1 MKWRIDNER
10 KLLILDANYEIDFD
24 RLEETDWFDHLAS
37 KNWVDMQDLF
47 EAFISAFKAAD
58 KALDESFFNNFHK
71 AYKAN
76 VDDKFYSML
85 LKLRYE
91 KDDKL
96 FYKVSDFKSNEVLIN
111 EIISQPPHLSVIST

>member
-10 KLLILDANYEIDFD
+10 KLLILDENYEIDFD

-58 KALDESFFNNFHK
+58 KPLDESFFNNFHK

-96 FYKVSDFKSNEVLIN
+96 FYKVSDFKSNEDLIN
-111 EIISQPPHLSVIST
+111 EIISQPPHLSVMST

>member
-58 KALDESFFNNFHK
+58 KPLDESFFNNFHK

-96 FYKVSDFKSNEVLIN
+96 FYKVSDFKSNEDLIN
-111 EIISQPPHLSVIST
+111 EIISQPPHLSVMST

>member
-91 KDDKL
+91 KEDKL
-96 FYKVSDFKSNEVLIN
+96 FYRLSELKSNEVLIN

>member
-91 KDDKL
+91 KDNKL

>member
-58 KALDESFFNNFHK
+58 RPLDEAFFNNFHK

-96 FYKVSDFKSNEVLIN
+96 FYRLSELKSNEVLIN

>member
-37 KNWVDMQDLF
+37 KYWVDMQDLF

>member
-1 MKWRIDNER
+1 MASPEIPA
-10 KLLILDANYEIDFD
+10 LLILDENYEIDFD
-24 RLEETDWFDHLAS
+24 RLEETDWFGHLAS

-58 KALDESFFNNFHK
+58 RPLDESFFNNFHK

-91 KDDKL
+91 KDNKL
-96 FYKVSDFKSNEVLIN
+96 FYKVSDFKSNEDLIN

>member
-58 KALDESFFNNFHK
+58 KALDEAFFNNFHK

-91 KDDKL
+91 KDNKL
-96 FYKVSDFKSNEVLIN
+96 FYKVSDFKSNEDLIN

>member
-10 KLLILDANYEIDFD
+10 KLLILDDDYRIDFD

-47 EAFISAFKAAD
+47 EAFVSAFKAAD
-58 KALDESFFNNFHK
+58 RPLDESFFNNFHK

-76 VDDKFYSML
+76 VDDKFYDLL

-91 KDDKL
+91 KEDKL
-96 FYKVSDFKSNEVLIN
+96 FYRVSDFKSNEVLIN

>member
-1 MKWRIDNER
+1 MKWQIDSKQ
-10 KLLILDANYEIDFD
+10 KLLILDGNYEIDFD
-24 RLEETDWFDHLAS
+24 RLGETDWFGHLAS

-47 EAFISAFKAAD
+47 EAFVSVFKAAD
-58 KALDESFFNNFHK
+58 KPLDESFFNNFHK
-71 AYKAN
+71 AYKAH

-96 FYKVSDFKSNEVLIN
+96 FYRVSDFKSNEVLIN